1 MVAVQDIAPIDYSYK
16 YNKLACLVSIY
27 VRLLRQAWACW
38 NKGTKQKTIFT
49 QAILKVMRLGD
60 TN

>member
-1 MVAVQDIAPIDYSYK
+1 MVAVQDIAPIDYSY
-16 YNKLACLVSIY
+16 NTTSLLGFSIY

-38 NKGTKQKTIFT
+38 NKGTKQKTMFT
-49 QAILKVMRLGD
+49 QAILKVMRPGD